1 MTNNFNIFMEPL
13 NGMKFEKGTDGV
25 GIEYEYIF
33 INTQEGR
40 KEIRVYETVDQMR
53 VVREHWKSIIW

>member
-33 INTQEGR
+33 INTPEGR

-53 VVREHWKSIIW
+53 VIREH